1 MKVYKIDFSFDNN
14 EPVFGAKENFK
25 IENSKFTKEEI
36 VDFLNWID
44 INDFSLMDEIKMRER
59 RNMSISDLK
68 IYINLMT
75 EDKISELPD
84 MMYIA
89 GFGET
94 ILLSEKAKEYIPKK
108 YKDKNI
114 EYLEVYYKNIPLY
127 IMNVMESEECYV
139 KGSPEIDDQYMLD
152 FSKIKDNDIFRAREV
167 GNFKRAIL
175 GIYCNENFKKYIEK
189 SDLKGYKFIEI
200 RDINDG
206 IPMQEEKEEYIF
218 KEEPTRELYPNGNL
232 KYEGTIWKGYR
243 INKWRYFHED
253 GSLEMEGN
261 FGGKDAEILEIGEQI
276 GEWKYYYKNGN
287 IKTIGYFKKGKK
299 KGIFKTYDEAD
310 GSLWLEQYY
319 ETGEEN
325 ELIKCKFYYK
335 NGQIEKEGTAYE
347 RNNWEISGEW
357 KYYDMQGNLKK
368 IEIYDKNDLIETKTF
383 D

>member
-261 FGGKDAEILEIGEQI
+261 FGGKDAEIFEIGEQT